1 MAVKDAEK
9 SKEGTKKAEGS
20 EQDKPLSEADKAAQ
34 ELLDEIKAEEAT
46 EKKDESSSTDEPEKG
61 ESEAES
67 EGEEGASEDEPETQT
82 GKKKKKS
89 GFARRSSRLVKQRD
103 GARTEVDKTNQALT
117 SEIEAGKL
125 KDLRIIQLEEQAQA
139 KVVEPN
145 PDDFDGGSDD
155 PDFIAKK
162 KEFDAANIKKLVSET
177 VARATQQGNQAALRD
192 RQDSDLK
199 QKREEH
205 WNKADEMG
213 NPDYNEKENKLVD
226 LIGKDMV
233 NHIIANCP
241 GDSHKVVY
249 YLGANEDEALEL
261 GQNLASQS
269 TNELVKAVMDLGRI
283 REKLQANPQTL
294 MTPDPDEETQGSAPS
309 AQESLQSQ
317 LEKLRGHSGKKGG
330 MRKVL
335 DFKKRARE
343 RGIILT

>member
-46 EKKDESSSTDEPEKG
+46 EKKGESSSTDDAETG

-67 EGEEGASEDEPETQT
+67 KGEAGASEDEPEPQT
-82 GKKKKKS
+82 GTKKKPKS
-89 GFARRSSRLVKQRD
+89 GHARRTSRLVKQRD
-103 GARTEVDKTNQALT
+103 GARTEVDKANQALT
-117 SEIEAGKL
+117 SEKEASKL
-125 KDLRIIQLEEQAQA
+125 KDLRIAQLEEQNQA
-139 KVVEPN
+139 RISEPN
-145 PDDFDGGSDD
+145 PDDFDGGPDD
-155 PDFIAKK
+155 PDFVAKK
-162 KEFDAANIKKLVSET
+162 KEFDTANIKKMVSEQ
-177 VARATQQGNQAALRD
+177 VAQATQHGNQAALQD
-192 RQDSDLK
+192 RQASDLK
-199 QKREEH
+199 QKRDEH
-205 WNKADEMG
+205 WKQADEMG
-213 NPDYNEKENKLVD
+213 NPDYNEKENKLTD
-226 LIGKDMV
+226 LIGVDMV
-233 NHIIANCP
+233 NHIIANCE

-249 YLGANEDEALEL
+249 YLGANEGEAEEL
-261 GQNLASQS
+261 ADMLANQSTMVKGVLKLGKIQAKLAS
-269 TNELVKAVMDLGRI
+269 
-283 REKLQANPQTL
+283 NPQTL